1 MNNNFSQKVKDMISK
16 LESSSYK
23 ELLDDISL
31 SDIKDSFSSLT
42 EGLERLESEDK
53 TLTIAIVGQVKAG
66 KSSFLNALFFEG
78 EDILPKAVTPMTAA
92 LTKIR
97 YSEKNYA
104 KVHFFNNTDWD
115 NIKEGAKKAKNLID
129 QKREEMNAKLREK
142 NREPVN
148 KSDMELLKSMD
159 NVSES
164 NKAFFDMYELFNRNA
179 ARLESKIN
187 SSEKDNFEILDNI
200 SSANDL
206 KNRLEDYVGAN
217 GAYTAIVKYVELF
230 LNIDAIKDFDIV
242 DTPGLNDPVI
252 SRGNLTRTFLS
263 KCDAVFLLS
272 QSSQFFDSQDVSLFT
287 EHLPENG
294 IREVFVIGSKFDNG
308 LIGEA
313 KKYNEDIN
321 VAVSAISSKLDS
333 QYRGLIGK
341 YMTKDDDRK
350 KSLENAKTYL
360 ISSMCYNI
368 AKHYDNL
375 SEEEEH
381 TKKQLQRA
389 YPKADLSKDGLMELA
404 NIDVFNKEV
413 IPSLV
418 ARAEKIFQD
427 KINDLV
433 LGKRKSID
441 NALNSLI
448 ENINMRYNE
457 FINADIG
464 TLNEKLKKNLSVVSK
479 LKGRID
485 DIYDSKIHEVKVKFS
500 DLINEIYDLA
510 NDFSNVHERTRTE
523 QYTVSVK
530 DTGFGSG
537 VARFFGGLFGTDWGY
552 HDETRTR
559 NVSYASTHDAIENV
573 NQALKKSRTLIN
585 ETCKNIIDHETFPV
599 EIIQSVSGIFDLGDK
614 DFDVDDIIYPLKK
627 VLRGI
632 SIPNIDISKDY
643 AEDVISA
650 VSGKSETSVSQL
662 QNALRR
668 VLSSIVRDMGNIIR
682 SRSSE
687 ITSKLDSEAGTLIE
701 KLTNNIKE
709 ESEKLRKELENKEK
723 YKSLYE
729 NAIEDLNNIKNSYLS

>member
-164 NKAFFDMYELFNRNA
+164 NKAFFEMYELFNKNA

-448 ENINMRYNE
+448 DNINMRYNE

-479 LKGRID
+479 LKGRIE
-485 DIYDSKIHEVKVKFS
+485 DIYDSKIHEVKVKFY
-500 DLINEIYDLA
+500 DLINEIDDLA
-510 NDFSNVHERTRTE
+510 NDFANVQERTRTE
-523 QYTVSVK
+523 QHTVTVK
-530 DTGFGSG
+530 KRGILSG
-537 VARFFGGLFGTDWGY
+537 IARFLGIGGT
-552 HDETRTR
+552 EEQTRTR
-559 NVSYASTHDAIENV
+559 NISYASTHDAIENV

-599 EIIQSVSGIFDLGDK
+599 EIIQSVSGVFDLGDK

-632 SIPNIDISKDY
+632 SLPNIDISKDY

-650 VSGKSETSVSQL
+650 VSGKSETSVSEL